1 MIDVQSQADDMV
13 VMAGTTGMNEDHYR
27 LAKRTSHADP
37 AKAGLNNLW
46 LRRRAEYTAL
56 HRSGVSRMS
65 NPCLEHG
72 VQ

>member
-13 VMAGTTGMNEDHYR
+13 VMAGTTGINEDHYG

-56 HRSGVSRMS
+56 HRSGRSRTS
-65 NPCLEHG
+65 SPRLEHG

>member
-13 VMAGTTGMNEDHYR
+13 VMAGTPAADEDHYR
-27 LAKRTSHADP
+27 LAKRTAHADP
-37 AKAGLNNLW
+37 AKVGLNNLW

-56 HRSGVSRMS
+56 NRSSRS
-65 NPCLEHG
+65 RIATQCVEHG